1 MWETAHEH
9 SFDSPVAGTD
19 SRGGDN
25 HDDGEDVD
33 MDAPGEKPAGKR
45 PDFGP
50 QANVHDGSVT
60 TLIYSA
66 DGSLA
71 ASGSEDTSP

>member
-19 SRGGDN
+19 SPGGDD
-25 HDDGEDVD
+25 HDDGESVD

-50 QANVHDGSVT
+50 QANVHAFT
-60 TLIYSA
+60 T
-66 DGSLA
+66 D
-71 ASGSEDTSP
+71 P